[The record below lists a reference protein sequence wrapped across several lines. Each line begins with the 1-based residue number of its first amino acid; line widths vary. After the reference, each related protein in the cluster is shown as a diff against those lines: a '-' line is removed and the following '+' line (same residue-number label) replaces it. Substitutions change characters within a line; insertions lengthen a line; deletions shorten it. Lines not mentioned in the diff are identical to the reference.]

1 MNLSFIEFIVTFGLN
16 LKPQA
21 MNTRLSTTSTFPRLL
36 GLIGLF
42 LMVLLLP
49 QKASAPCDSYDG
61 PVIQDALK
69 ALEQNKVE
77 LVYKWISEPQ
87 EAEISTLFR
96 KTYKYKKK
104 DQEIYQLLEKHFL
117 ETLVRLHREGEGA
130 PYTGLK
136 PAGSTKQI
144 IALTDKALFEKD
156 LPGLLERLNTHISKV
171 IQEKYDK
178 VAALWE
184 VKDESSEKGRAYVA
198 AYVDYTHTIE
208 AIHAP
213 LEHSEKGTGSQEPH
227 RHAH

>member
-1 MNLSFIEFIVTFGLN
+1 MENMITFELN

-21 MNTRLSTTSTFPRLL
+21 MNSRLSKTSTFSRLT
-36 GLIGLF
+36 GLIGLV
-42 LMVLLLP
+42 LMLLLLP
-49 QKASAPCDSYDG
+49 QKASAHCDSYDG

-87 EAEISTLFR
+87 EAEISALFR

-156 LPGLLERLNTHISKV
+156 LHGLLERLNTHIAKV

-208 AIHAP
+208 TIHAP
-213 LEHSEKGTGSQEPH
+213 LEHGEAGTEGQEPH

>member
-16 LKPQA
+16 SKFQA
-21 MNTRLSTTSTFPRLL
+21 MNTKLNKNRTSQRLYLL
-36 GLIGLF
+36 FGLF
-42 LMVLLLP
+42 LMVLLFPLN
-49 QKASAPCDSYDG
+49 ASAHCDSYDG

-69 ALEQNKVE
+69 ALEENQVE
-77 LVYKWISEPQ
+77 LVYKWISEAQ
-87 EAEISTLFR
+87 EEEISALFK
-96 KTYKYKKK
+96 KTYEFKQK

-144 IALTDKALFEKD
+144 ITLTDQALLEKD
-156 LPGLLERLNTHISKV
+156 LPTLLKRLNTHIAKV
-171 IQEKYDK
+171 VQEKYDT

-184 VKDESSEKGRAYVA
+184 VKDESPEKGRAYVA

-213 LEHSEKGTGSQEPH
+213 LEHNDMGTEAQKTQLH
-227 RHAH
+227 KH